1 MAALQPAERTS
12 HLGWHSSY
20 FMQVGSQ
27 FELANSFEHAY
38 KRFNTVPTLDEV
50 AVLEVLNN
58 NYMFGD
64 RTILCG
70 LKKSPWMSYL
80 NSSKTA
86 WVQHQLPEHGQR
98 IEDPEQ
104 IGEQLFSLLCQ
115 EIKSYVGDKTC
126 IGILLSGGMDSRIVA
141 GVLQY
146 LVSHGELK
154 LDRVV
159 AYTWGSEDSR
169 DVVYSRRIAELFNWE
184 WRHFVVSPEDL
195 WETFVIAGHRGCE
208 FSGFHLHAIPQI
220 VASLDVEVMLAGS
233 YGDSIGRAEYSGK
246 HVTRLS
252 PIDAQMKNPAYL
264 MKSVSFARAKRQYFS
279 DVGCYHDL
287 FPRTEPYA
295 RYELDNQLHYMRR
308 MLNPCISLIS
318 ERIETYQAFTHPSV
332 FGFMWS
338 LMPRCRNNIPYSYIL
353 KKIGAG
359 LDEVP
364 WARTGLKY
372 LERTGNP
379 DNLNKVH
386 HRYSEFMQSDLID
399 RVQDRL
405 LSHRALRDTVINI
418 HAVKRLI
425 RLVRSHEDQ
434 NFDYLEKL
442 GWLVSF
448 TYFLDKYEVFRT
460 SNRMRYSDWIHG
472 NINLPLQY
480 LLVRTARTTKR
491 RLRR

>member
-1 MAALQPAERTS
+1 
-12 HLGWHSSY
+12 
-20 FMQVGSQ
+20 
-27 FELANSFEHAY
+27 
-38 KRFNTVPTLDEV
+38 
-50 AVLEVLNN
+50 
-58 NYMFGD
+58 
-64 RTILCG
+64 
-70 LKKSPWMSYL
+70 
-80 NSSKTA
+80 
-86 WVQHQLPEHGQR
+86 
-98 IEDPEQ
+98 
-104 IGEQLFSLLCQ
+104 
-115 EIKSYVGDKTC
+115 
-126 IGILLSGGMDSRIVA
+126 
-141 GVLQY
+141 
-146 LVSHGELK
+146 
-154 LDRVV
+154 
-159 AYTWGSEDSR
+159 
-169 DVVYSRRIAELFNWE
+169 
-184 WRHFVVSPEDL
+184 
-195 WETFVIAGHRGCE
+195 
-208 FSGFHLHAIPQI
+208 
-220 VASLDVEVMLAGS
+220 
-233 YGDSIGRAEYSGK
+233 
-246 HVTRLS
+246 
-252 PIDAQMKNPAYL
+252 
-264 MKSVSFARAKRQYFS
+264 
-279 DVGCYHDL
+279 
-287 FPRTEPYA
+287 
-295 RYELDNQLHYMRR
+295 
-308 MLNPCISLIS
+308 
-318 ERIETYQAFTHPSV
+318 
-332 FGFMWS
+332 
-338 LMPRCRNNIPYSYIL
+338 MPRCRNNIPYSYIL